1 MCGFPYVCECI
12 SFQVGDLAYASP
24 ATVSR
29 AGMVYVDPKNLGYL
43 PYWQRWLSNRHPDE
57 QETLEQ
63 LYTQFI
69 PSSLE
74 FIHEGVDGSNQEEP
88 LATVI
93 SQTTLNMI
101 TQLCHMYDALLPL
114 LHPDSDD
121 EQQQQQQI
129 DVVINT
135 DVVSA
140 TFLLVS

>member
-1 MCGFPYVCECI
+1 M
-12 SFQVGDLAYASP
+12 AYASP

-43 PYWQRWLSNRHPDE
+43 PYWQRWVSYSRHPDE
-57 QETLEQ
+57 HETLEA

-69 PSSLE
+69 PTTLE

-88 LATVI
+88 LTTVI
-93 SQTTLNMI
+93 AQTTLNMI

-114 LHPDSDD
+114 SSSSTD
-121 EQQQQQQI
+121 EQI

-135 DVVSA
+135 DVVCA
-140 TFLLVS
+140 IFLLVSCIFIQNFCLLIVANEYLNI